1 MMILSW
7 EASPTLTVFD
17 QLPIKSKKRPLNL
30 NEGAYDLYELWWT
43 RVFTEETIFIIQNL
57 PEFGSITPVSS
68 ELTVGGIEVERDTL
82 FKLCIKA
89 MGRLSIYFLLVDNII
104 KQTLTSLQA

>member
-1 MMILSW
+1 MNYDELGFSQRKP
-7 EASPTLTVFD
+7 SSS
-17 QLPIKSKKRPLNL
+17 SK
-30 NEGAYDLYELWWT
+30 
-43 RVFTEETIFIIQNL
+43 NL